1 LAKPKIRFACA
12 ECGYI
17 SPVQLGRCP
26 ECQAWGSLREVE
38 ERPANASTSRARKA
52 GKPLVLSLDQ
62 VPIKET
68 ERISTG
74 MGELDRV
81 LGGGMLPG
89 AVILLSGEPGVGKST
104 LLLQAAAGT
113 ARNGKKLLYVTGE
126 ESAAQVRLRAER
138 LGLPLEDLFV
148 LAETE
153 VPAILEIASGPY
165 NVLVVD
171 SVQTLRVPELGSPAG
186 TPTQLKESAQLLAGF
201 AKEKGIP
208 LWLVGH
214 ITKEGSI
221 AGPKILEHLV
231 DTVLYLEG
239 EKERTIRVLRSFK
252 NRFGAVNELGVFE
265 MTGEGLGEV
274 KNPSALFIAER
285 AHGASGSVVTPVL
298 EGRRPLLMEIQALVS
313 PSFIPMPRRQSL
325 GADPSRVG
333 LLAAVLEKKVGL
345 RLFDQDLFVN
355 VAGGTRITEPAA
367 DLAIV
372 AAISSSYEDRQL
384 PEDLVV
390 LGEVGLA
397 GEIRRVGRMPDR
409 LKEAQRMGF
418 ERVLGPAAELD
429 LIDMPKLKKIKV
441 ERVVEIFS
449 AGIGLSPVRPPKK
462 S

>member
-1 LAKPKIRFACA
+1 MAPETAKAKGPKSALK
-12 ECGYI
+12 EG
-17 SPVQLGRCP
+17 VQ
-26 ECQAWGSLREVE
+26 
-38 ERPANASTSRARKA
+38 
-52 GKPLVLSLDQ
+52 SLDL
-62 VPIKET
+62 VPKGET
-68 ERISTG
+68 ERVSTG
-74 MGELDRV
+74 MKELDRV

-104 LLLQAAAGT
+104 LLLQAAAG
-113 ARNGKKLLYVTGE
+113 AAKNGMRLLYVTGE
-126 ESAAQVRLRAER
+126 ESPAQVRLRAER

-153 VPAILEIASGPY
+153 VPAILEAASGPFD
-165 NVLVVD
+165 VLAVD
-171 SVQTLRVPELGSPAG
+171 SVQTLRIPELGSPAG
-186 TPTQLKESAQLLAGF
+186 SPTQLRESAQLLSLL
-201 AKEKGIP
+201 AKRRGVP

-231 DTVLYLEG
+231 DTVLYFEG
-239 EKERTIRVLRSFK
+239 ERDRPVRVLRTFK
-252 NRFGAVNELGVFE
+252 NRFGAVNELGIFE
-265 MTGEGLGEV
+265 MTGSGLGEV
-274 KNPSALFIAER
+274 ENPSGLFIAER
-285 AHGASGSVVTPVL
+285 AHGSSGSCITPVL

-355 VAGGTRITEPAA
+355 VAGGARVSEPAA

-372 AAISSSYEDRQL
+372 AAISSSFQDNPL

-397 GEIRRVGRMPDR
+397 GEIRRAGRMEER
-409 LKEAQRMGF
+409 LKEAGRMGF
-418 ERVLGPAAELD
+418 GRVCGHKGELEAVKA
-429 LIDMPKLKKIKV
+429 PKLKKIGI
-441 ERVVEIFS
+441 ERVGEIFQ
-449 AGIGLSPVRPPKK
+449 AAIGLSPFRKGKK
-462 S
+462 GGSDNG